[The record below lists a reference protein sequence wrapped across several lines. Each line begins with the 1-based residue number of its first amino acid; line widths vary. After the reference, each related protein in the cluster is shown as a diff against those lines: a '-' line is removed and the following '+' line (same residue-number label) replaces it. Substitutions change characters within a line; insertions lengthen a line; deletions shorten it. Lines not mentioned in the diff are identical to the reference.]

1 MAGDMLGYLDPVRA
15 KRTEIVR
22 DESGL
27 LVVRIRQQTDAIIAS
42 NKAAQTSFDPIHHR
56 RAVAGFVRV
65 ASIPNV
71 VVMQLHDA
79 GIWDDPKA
87 LARWLDQPENRF
99 FRTDDGRRLA

>member
-1 MAGDMLGYLDPVRA
+1 MAGDMLDYADPVRA

-22 DESGL
+22 DANGL
-27 LVVRIRQQTDAIIAS
+27 LVVRIRQQTAAIVEA
-42 NKAAQTSFDPIHHR
+42 NKQAQTSFDPTHHR
-56 RAVAGFVRV
+56 RARAGFVRV

-71 VVMQLHDA
+71 VVMQLCDA

-87 LARWLDQPENRF
+87 LAKWLDQPENRF